1 MSISGLKAL
10 ESELDSARSMDD
22 RFDEKCAYHDKLMN
36 LYYRPYL
43 SPMQLDQSEEGRKIN
58 KKICAQIAAD
68 MKAKFGDDE

>member
-22 RFDEKCAYHDKLMN
+22 RFDEKCAYHDKLTD
-36 LYYRPYL
+36 LYYQSY
-43 SPMQLDQSEEGRKIN
+43 SPMQLDQSEEGRKVN